1 MMICFLKSLCL
12 IYGELIKDDREFIWG
27 GWGKVGDKNEEGWGE
42 EEGIQEVR
50 FIYKVT
56 WLS

>member
-1 MMICFLKSLCL
+1 MT
-12 IYGELIKDDREFIWG
+12 ENFIWG
-27 GWGKVGDKNEEGWGE
+27 GWEKVGDKNEEGWGE